1 MKTKMQKNK
10 IVTALVISAFLI
22 LPFTIPSQVSAW
34 HIGGSWDNL
43 FIEGGAPWNGGDA
56 SPAPAPAPA
65 PVVVAA
71 APVTYPAISASC
83 SANTNS
89 TTVGSTVSWT
99 VNPSGGNGSYTYV
112 WSGTDSLSGSAQTM
126 NRTYNTAGVKT
137 AGVVVS
143 SVGSSLNVY
152 CSNNVNIIDNNNYNY
167 NNNNNNNYYNT
178 LTVTCS
184 ANSTNVST
192 GNSVTWTANVS
203 GGNGY
208 YTYNWNGSE
217 NLYGNSRYATV
228 NYSSSGNKTASVT
241 VVSDGQTVTRACDN
255 NVYVNTN
262 YNYNNYNNYNGNYN
276 YDGLNYYVGGGTNYP
291 YNYNSGY
298 NYNYQQPL
306 TVACTADLT
315 DSLSGNSVTWN
326 ANATG
331 GNGYY
336 TYTWSGTDSLVGSS
350 ASVSKT
356 YWFAGL
362 KSAVVS
368 VTSNGQ
374 TISRNCA
381 NTVNISLRPVTVTQT
396 DTPPTVTY
404 VKPAVKEVAVLDVN
418 CLPNSANVALGQNVI
433 WLAQTTGGTGSYA
446 YSWNGTDGLEGRDNF
461 LVKTYVSN
469 GLKAAAVTVK
479 SGTQQVTKTC
489 NIVAVGETE
498 TNLNLSASAS
508 SFGLGWLT
516 LIIVLVLIILTLIII
531 LVVTRNQRENY
542 NSNTNGNNQK
552 TN

>member
-1 MKTKMQKNK
+1 MQKNK
-10 IVTALVISAFLI
+10 IIVALIVSAFLV
-22 LPFTIPSQVSAW
+22 LPLALPNQASAW

-43 FIEGGAPWNGGDA
+43 FIEGGAPWNGGDET
-56 SPAPAPAPA
+56 PAPA

-83 SANTNS
+83 SVNTNS

-99 VNPSGGNGSYTYV
+99 VNPSCGNGSYTYV
-112 WSGTDSLSGSAQTM
+112 WSGTDGLSGSAQTM

-152 CSNNVNIIDNNNYNY
+152 CSNSVNIIDNNNYNNNYNYNY
-167 NNNNNNNYYNT
+167 NN
-178 LTVTCS
+178 LSVSCS
-184 ANSTNVST
+184 ANTTNT
-192 GNSVTWTANVS
+192 NIGNSVTWTANVS
-203 GGNGY
+203 GGNSY
-208 YTYNWNGSE
+208 YSYNWNGSE
-217 NLYGNSRYATV
+217 NLYGSGRYATISYNNTGV
-228 NYSSSGNKTASVT
+228 KTATLT
-241 VVSDGQTVTRACDN
+241 VVSDGQTITRTCDN
-255 NVYVNTN
+255 SVFVNQN

-276 YDGLNYYVGGGTNYP
+276 YDGIYYVGGGATYPSAP

-298 NYNYQQPL
+298 NYNYSQPL
-306 TVACTADLT
+306 SVVCTADLT

-336 TYTWSGTDSLVGSS
+336 TYAWSGTDSLIGSS

-362 KSAVVS
+362 KSAVVT

-381 NTVNISLRPVTVTQT
+381 NTVNISLRPITVTQT
-396 DTPPTVTY
+396 DTAPAVTY
-404 VKPAVKEVAVLDVN
+404 VKPAVKEVATLDVN

-433 WLAQTTGGTGSYA
+433 WLAQSTGGTGSYT
-446 YSWNGTDGLEGRDNF
+446 YSWNGTDNLSGKDNF
-461 LVKTYVSN
+461 IVKTYVSN

-489 NIVAVGETE
+489 NIVAVGDTD

-508 SFGLGWLT
+508 GFGFGWMT

-531 LVVTRNQRENY
+531 LIVTHNQRERY
-542 NSNTNGNNQK
+542 NESNNNNQK